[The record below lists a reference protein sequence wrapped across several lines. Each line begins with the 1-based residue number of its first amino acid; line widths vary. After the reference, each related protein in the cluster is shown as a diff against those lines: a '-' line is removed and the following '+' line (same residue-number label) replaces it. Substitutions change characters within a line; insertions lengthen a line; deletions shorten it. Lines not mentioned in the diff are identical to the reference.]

1 MTKSTLIKF
10 SLFIQLLWLL
20 PNNLFAQAPNG
31 IKQIG
36 GDEQINYA
44 APVEYTIADI
54 DVKGLKTLDKSV
66 IKLMSGLYQGQKI
79 KIPGDASADAIKKLW
94 KAGFFD
100 DVKLF
105 QEKIVGKDVWLSFE
119 VIEKPHLWRYNIKGA
134 KKSEVDD
141 LREKLRLA
149 GGKILTD
156 YLVKNSITQIKEFY
170 IDKGYYNVAVDTTC
184 KVDPKSKNKD
194 LEVVFWVK
202 KGKKNTHSRC

>member
-105 QEKIVGKDVWLSFE
+105 QEKIVGKDVWLTFE
-119 VIEKPHLWRYNIKGA
+119 VVEKPRLWRYNIKGA

-156 YLVKNSITQIKEFY
+156 YLSKKLNYPNQRILYRQRLLQRICRYYLQSETQNQQTKIWKLFF
-170 IDKGYYNVAVDTTC
+170 G
-184 KVDPKSKNKD
+184 
-194 LEVVFWVK
+194 
-202 KGKKNTHSRC
+202 